1 MIQYS
6 RWLSLSKI
14 DLEPKSRDNLSTRT
28 LKRAKMVPL
37 MVPMMVPGGAE
48 GCQVG
53 RRELFV
59 IIGTLAGVLV
69 NKIGTFEK
77 MWL

>member
-1 MIQYS
+1 MQYS
-6 RWLSLSKI
+6 GWLSLLRL
-14 DLEPKSRDNLSTRT
+14 DLELKLRGNLSTRS
-28 LKRAKMVPL
+28 LKMAKMVPL

-48 GCQVG
+48 GRQVG

-69 NKIGTFEK
+69 H
-77 MWL
+77 

>member
-1 MIQYS
+1 MIHYS
-6 RWLSLSKI
+6 RWLSFSKI
-14 DLEPKSRDNLSTRT
+14 DLEPKSQDNLSTRT
-28 LKRAKMVPL
+28 LKRAKMGPF
-37 MVPMMVPGGAE
+37 MVPMMVPGGAK

-53 RRELFV
+53 QRELFV

-69 NKIGTFEK
+69 HQIGIFEK

>member
-1 MIQYS
+1 
-6 RWLSLSKI
+6 
-14 DLEPKSRDNLSTRT
+14 
-28 LKRAKMVPL
+28 MVPL

>member
-1 MIQYS
+1 MA
-6 RWLSLSKI
+6 L
-14 DLEPKSRDNLSTRT
+14 KSSADS
-28 LKRAKMVPL
+28 VYWPL
-37 MVPMMVPGGAE
+37 DFFLTVVPMMVPGGAE

-69 NKIGTFEK
+69 HQIGTFEK

>member
-1 MIQYS
+1 MIYYS
-6 RWLSLSKI
+6 RWLSFSKI
-14 DLEPKSRDNLSTRT
+14 DLEPKSQDNLSTQT
-28 LKRAKMVPL
+28 LDMAKMVPL

>member
-1 MIQYS
+1 
-6 RWLSLSKI
+6 
-14 DLEPKSRDNLSTRT
+14 
-28 LKRAKMVPL
+28 MVPL

-48 GCQVG
+48 GRQVG

-69 NKIGTFEK
+69 HQIGIFEK